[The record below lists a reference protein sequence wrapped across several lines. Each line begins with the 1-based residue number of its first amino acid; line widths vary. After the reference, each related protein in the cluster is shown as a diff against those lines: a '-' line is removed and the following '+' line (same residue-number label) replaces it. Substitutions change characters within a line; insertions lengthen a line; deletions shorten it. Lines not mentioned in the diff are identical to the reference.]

1 MTIFTLGP
9 KVGSYRFSYSDESG
23 FTLPVRSH
31 HVADLDNDGVEEII
45 FAGIETQPNT
55 PETYTP
61 SLLNVFGWKDG
72 EFRGRTAQFLPGNI
86 HRVKGGADL
95 AFGDFNGDGH
105 LDFYIGGNADMSYEM
120 PAYQYL
126 GRGSHFDQTNLGITL
141 WEHGLEVFD
150 INGDGYDDVIPFGW
164 SDKARPLV
172 GGPSGL
178 RRLAGG
184 YFPGSGGVVGDF
196 LGDGSLTII
205 VVDHASGTQDTRLL
219 SLKVNTQGNTFQS
232 EVLAVLPLPILESF
246 NFQTD
251 NYDKSHD
258 IRAKAIDFNQ
268 DDLLDVLVFSR
279 GGFNGKTWV
288 EKSAI
293 QFLRNDGG
301 GKFTDVTATVLFN
314 YNHDSYVGYKPII
327 RDFNLDGWLDIFQSD
342 SSWLGPH
349 RSSSFVFSNRDGT
362 FTDSDRDVFSNLIS
376 PNGGMSSILKG
387 PGGQNFLLTESI
399 FQGGAAEI
407 ELFPIYFPQRE
418 QSELLPGSAGA
429 DAIFGLGGNDTITGN
444 GGNDTVDGGLGTD
457 ILQLR
462 GSRSQYHLQEITAGV
477 WSITD
482 QQIGRDGK
490 DSITAV
496 ERIKFADGAIA
507 LDVSGLPSQAYRI
520 YKAAFDRIPDRS
532 GLGYWISQLDNGLD
546 LVNVAARFI
555 DSPEFRQLYGVG
567 TSNAAFITKVY
578 NNVLDRNPDEA
589 GLAWWVREMQT
600 NSSKT
605 WQKVLADFSESVE
618 NQANVS
624 SLIAAGISYEPWV

>member
-1 MTIFTLGP
+1 
-9 KVGSYRFSYSDESG
+9 
-23 FTLPVRSH
+23 
-31 HVADLDNDGVEEII
+31 
-45 FAGIETQPNT
+45 
-55 PETYTP
+55 
-61 SLLNVFGWKDG
+61 
-72 EFRGRTAQFLPGNI
+72 
-86 HRVKGGADL
+86 
-95 AFGDFNGDGH
+95 
-105 LDFYIGGNADMSYEM
+105 
-120 PAYQYL
+120 
-126 GRGSHFDQTNLGITL
+126 
-141 WEHGLEVFD
+141 
-150 INGDGYDDVIPFGW
+150 
-164 SDKARPLV
+164 
-172 GGPSGL
+172 
-178 RRLAGG
+178 
-184 YFPGSGGVVGDF
+184 
-196 LGDGSLTII
+196 
-205 VVDHASGTQDTRLL
+205 
-219 SLKVNTQGNTFQS
+219 VNTQGNTFQS

-457 ILQLR
+457 TLQLR
-462 GSRSQYHLQEITAGV
+462 GSRSQYRLQEITAGV